1 MKLEAFVK
9 LAVVLSSP
17 VFALATVIA
26 QRAERASFFFPVS
39 GDFGLFEPSDHV
51 WTLIFMLTLI
61 SDPAFT
67 DNVTGGAWADAYAK
81 AVAVVAEM
89 TIEEKVNLTTNK
101 SSSTIEK
108 PTAMVSKEP
117 ALRKK
122 LSKRVPAGTTE
133 DTRQFSQGG
142 EDTPR
147 TTQLTGSGVHIA
159 FAPVTGGP
167 LGRSPLDGRN
177 WEGWFVDPY
186 ATGIASYL
194 SVKGIQD
201 SGVAAVAKHYIGYE
215 QETFRNPYGDLES
228 YSVFPVNEQLPIS
241 SDIDDKTT
249 HEVYLWSFAEA
260 VRAGI
265 SHVMCSCNEVNQ
277 TFSCNNAYTLN
288 HLLKNELNFQGA
300 VISDWGAQHNNIESV
315 FGGLDVSMPGN
326 VFGGLLGDFWGDNL
340 VADVKNG
347 SVPEYLLDQRVYRVL
362 MPYYHLGQNT
372 TPLPEVIYNAN
383 VGYYDQVDR
392 TRNVRQ
398 PTTPALIRAIGNSG
412 LTLLKNTGGLPLSL
426 GPDSRVAVLGTD
438 ATDNSVGPDG
448 CGAVYESCPTNNIN
462 GTLTLG
468 GGSGYAYAP
477 YVVTPLDAIKARAYE
492 DGFEVAPI
500 LRDTDVEA
508 TVEDILPISNATIVF
523 VSRYSREGEDL
534 TNLTLNR
541 DGDALVAAA
550 VNQSSNV
557 IVVMHTTGVVD
568 IEAWADHEN
577 VTAIIAAFL
586 PGMETGNSLAD
597 VLFGDVAPSGK
608 LPFTW
613 GKSIDDYPFDQPNT
627 IVSDPVYA
635 PQSNFTEGVFID
647 YRWFDKHDI
656 TPRYEFGFGL
666 SYTTFEYSDIAIN
679 TTGQVDTFAIQQTA
693 EPFEAWDGTNSLY
706 DVLFTVIATIKNT
719 GDYTGSEVAQLYVS
733 LPGDDQP
740 VRVLRGFDKVK
751 NIAPRACA
759 TATFDVRRKDVS
771 IWSVERGLWYVPDDE
786 ITISVGASSRNL
798 PLVSTPGLSSR
809 FLQHLSIFLWQTTTW
824 KSS

>member
-26 QRAERASFFFPVS
+26 QLNKRASFFPAS
-39 GDFGLFEPSDHV
+39 GDFSLFERSDHV
-51 WTLIFMLTLI
+51 STLIFMLTLI

-81 AVAVVAEM
+81 AVAIVAEM
-89 TIEEKVNLTTNK
+89 TIEEKVNLTSGSLGPCSGNLWGVPRLG
-101 SSSTIEK
+101 IPRLCFEDG
-108 PTAMVSKEP
+108 
-117 ALRKK
+117 
-122 LSKRVPAGTTE
+122 PAGVRPVYGVSQFPAGLTTAATWDHE
-133 DTRQFSQGG
+133 LIYNR
-142 EDTPR
+142 
-147 TTQLTGSGVHIA
+147 SGVHIA
-159 FAPVTGGP
+159 LAPVTGGP

-194 SVKGIQD
+194 SVKGVQD

-215 QETFRNPYGDLES
+215 QETFRNPYGDFES
-228 YSVFPVNEQLPIS
+228 SSVFPVNGQLPIS

-288 HLLKNELNFQGA
+288 HLLKNELNFQGS
-300 VISDWGAQHNNIESV
+300 VISDWGAQHNNIESA

-326 VFGGLLGDFWGDNL
+326 VFGGLFGDFWGDNL

-347 SVPEYLLDQRVYRVL
+347 SVPEYLHDQKVYRVL

-448 CGAVYESCPTNNIN
+448 CGAIYESCPTNNIN

-477 YVVTPLDAIKARAYE
+477 YVVTPLDAIKARAYV

-500 LRDTDVEA
+500 LRDTDVEP
-508 TVEDILPISNATIVF
+508 TVEDILPISDATIVF
-523 VSRYSREGEDL
+523 VSRYSQEGEDL
-534 TNLTLNR
+534 VNLTLNR

-550 VNQSSNV
+550 VSQSANV

-568 IEAWADHEN
+568 IEAWADHQN

-679 TTGQVDTFAIQQTA
+679 TTGQ
-693 EPFEAWDGTNSLY
+693 
-706 DVLFTVIATIKNT
+706 NT

-740 VRVLRGFDKVK
+740 VRMLRGFDKVK
-751 NIAPRACA
+751 NIAPGACA

-771 IWSVERGLWYVPDDE
+771 IWSVERGLWYVPSDE

-798 PLVSTPGLSSR
+798 PL
-809 FLQHLSIFLWQTTTW
+809 TTTW